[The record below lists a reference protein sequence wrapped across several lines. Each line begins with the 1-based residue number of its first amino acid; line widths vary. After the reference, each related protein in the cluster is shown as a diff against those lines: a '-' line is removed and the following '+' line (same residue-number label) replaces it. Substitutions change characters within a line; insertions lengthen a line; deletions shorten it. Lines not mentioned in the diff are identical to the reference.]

1 MKKPLTE
8 KQRECARRKCLN
20 GVCAMTPEERR
31 ERKRKYRADVQADPF
46 RREQAAAYFR
56 KRRAKPGMRE
66 RTNEINRKS
75 YHKDVERSRAKN
87 REKYRKMMDDPVR
100 RAEFLA
106 RRRERRKRLST
117 STKRERIKVRL
128 IPLWEKVVF
137 EGRDEAYMRR
147 TTPEN
152 ARLFRMWRDNYPMF
166 EQMIIASYKVG
177 RKS

>member
-31 ERKRKYRADVQADPF
+31 ERQRKYRADVQADPF

-75 YHKDVERSRAKN
+75 YHKDIERSRAKN
-87 REKYRKMMDDPVR
+87 REKYRKMMDDPIR

-117 STKRERIKVRL
+117 
-128 IPLWEKVVF
+128 
-137 EGRDEAYMRR
+137 
-147 TTPEN
+147 
-152 ARLFRMWRDNYPMF
+152 
-166 EQMIIASYKVG
+166 
-177 RKS
+177 